1 VIFLSHC
8 GKSNRSIRG
17 LSSSSSLSDLWFWIV
32 ESRLLLVA
40 GSVVLSSRKKRRKR
54 RESLLGTIFLSSLVG
69 SSSAPAAIW
78 MDSMCAGVGLQVD
91 SSEL

>member
-1 VIFLSHC
+1 
-8 GKSNRSIRG
+8 
-17 LSSSSSLSDLWFWIV
+17 
-32 ESRLLLVA
+32 
-40 GSVVLSSRKKRRKR
+40 
-54 RESLLGTIFLSSLVG
+54 VG

>member
-1 VIFLSHC
+1 MIFLSHC

-69 SSSAPAAIW
+69 SSAPAATW
-78 MDSMCAGVGLQVD
+78 MYSMCAGVGLQED